1 MLTWL
6 VAAFAAAGADLASAA
21 AAASS
26 SEYSSSLSVGG
37 IMPAVAGCPA
47 ARLQRSG
54 GQREPG
60 VQCAPR
66 AMREGLPVLG

>member
-1 MLTWL
+1 MPHRSLHAGECKAWALTWL

-37 IMPAVAGCPA
+37 IMPAVAGWPA
-47 ARLQRSG
+47 ASL
-54 GQREPG
+54 
-60 VQCAPR
+60 
-66 AMREGLPVLG
+66 